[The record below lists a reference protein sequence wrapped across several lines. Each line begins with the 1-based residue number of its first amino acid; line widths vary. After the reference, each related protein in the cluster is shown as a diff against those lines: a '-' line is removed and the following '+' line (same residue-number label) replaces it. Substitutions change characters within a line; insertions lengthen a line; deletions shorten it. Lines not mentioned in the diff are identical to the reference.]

1 MIVRGRWGVIVRDSF
16 IKLQADF
23 EQIALNQ
30 NGTLEPGLSADE
42 VIAAYKQVLQNMKI
56 LRKDIEVILN
66 DHLYPLL
73 DDIDNM
79 SDGDEG
85 ELYALAQ
92 KLSSYAVTH
101 DPGLALRI
109 YTTLLEYARR
119 KHDDAKKIKYLYWCG
134 ITLYFFFR
142 KQREKILE
150 YFEEGASY
158 CDRYYDF
165 SDPETRQYIH
175 RCLGNVS
182 MSNYHMGDLDES
194 AKKAMALE
202 DSNFSFWNTILFS
215 GNDANFPW
223 LNYFLSCLNHRHSYL
238 THIVH
243 TDPESESKP
252 ALRMIL
258 DNAITMNKLYQKN
271 RDSFS
276 AFGGSRY
283 DFILWEAQFLSGL
296 ISFDHLYENIYRRK
310 AEFAPDDFSSDAMY
324 VKIQLSSYLMFYA
337 AKMHKLRDRKIALL
351 EAESREVAKQFSLIP
366 MSVNPGSVSAQLQ
379 DFAVNLSDILNPVE
393 QMDFVLKMSVYR
405 HIPTYAHSIVT
416 GKIAQALAKYL
427 VERSPEH
434 FTGCMGFFDAD
445 EIKEHVQT
453 LCDFA
458 YTGGLCHD
466 IGKIAYVC
474 NPYMQARV
482 LTKEEFE
489 VIKQHPD
496 DGVALLQRDD
506 DSAMAVGY
514 IDVIRGHHKFY
525 DNSGG
530 YPADFDRDKSKYR
543 TMIDI
548 ISVADSIDIATD
560 DIGATYVNIKSL
572 ETLRDEIITEAGSRY
587 SPVVADAL
595 KDEAVYTEIKR
606 ILDIDRREAY
616 YTAYLHA
623 WAGRNQE

>member
-1 MIVRGRWGVIVRDSF
+1 VEVIVRDSF
-16 IKLQADF
+16 VKLLADF

-30 NGTLEPGLSADE
+30 IGTLEPGLSADE
-42 VIAAYKQVLQNMKI
+42 VITAYKQVLQHMKI
-56 LRKDIEVILN
+56 QRKDIETILN

-79 SDGDEG
+79 SDGDEA

-92 KLSSYAVTH
+92 KLSSYAVAH

-119 KHDDAKKIKYLYWCG
+119 KQDDARKIKYLYWCG

-142 KQREKILE
+142 KQMEKILE

-158 CDRYYDF
+158 CDRYYEF
-165 SDPETRQYIH
+165 NDPETRRYIH
-175 RCLGNVS
+175 RCMGNAS
-182 MSNYHMGDLDES
+182 MSNYHLGELDEG

-202 DSNFSFWNTILFS
+202 DSNFCFWNSILFT
-215 GNDANFPW
+215 GKDADFPW

-238 THIVH
+238 THKVH
-243 TDPESESKP
+243 KDPDSESKP

-258 DNAITMNKLYQKN
+258 DNAITMNKLYRKN

-276 AFGGSRY
+276 VFGGSRY

-296 ISFDHLYENIYRRK
+296 ISFDHLYENVHRRK

-324 VKIQLSSYLMFYA
+324 VKIHLSSYLMYYA
-337 AKMHKLRDRKIALL
+337 AKMHKLRDRKITLL
-351 EAESREVAKQFSLIP
+351 ESESREVTKQFSLIP
-366 MSVNPGSVSAQLQ
+366 MSVSPVSVSGQLQ
-379 DFAVNLSDILNPVE
+379 DFAVNLSDILSPVE

-416 GKIAQALAKYL
+416 GKIAQSLAKHL
-427 VERSPEH
+427 VESSPEY
-434 FTGCMGFFDAD
+434 FTGCMGLFDAGD
-445 EIKEHVQT
+445 IGEQAPA

-458 YTGGLCHD
+458 YTSGLCHD

-489 VIKQHPD
+489 VLKQHPD
-496 DGVALLQRDD
+496 DGAALLKRDD
-506 DSAMAVGY
+506 DSALAAGY

-530 YPADFDRDKSKYR
+530 YPADFDREKSKYL

-560 DIGATYVNIKSL
+560 DIGATYVNTKSL
-572 ETLRDEIITEAGSRY
+572 ETLREEIITEAGSRY

-595 KDEAVYTEIKR
+595 KDEAVYAEINR